1 MAVRKRLFHPDEVR
15 AKIKTSQMIN
25 VLNAAGEGQKYMG
38 GEVNPLQVTAAVAL
52 LKKTIPDLKQV
63 DLQGNLEV
71 NGSWTVKLG

>member
-38 GEVNPLQVTAAVAL
+38 GEVTPLQVTAAVAL